1 MCVWMWQFC
10 VYLATST
17 IVFIGVPFSPSSLPP
32 FVLFF
37 FPAVSAPA
45 PPMSLLLAWCCSRPP
60 SPPFLL
66 LLLSSLLFL
75 PSHSWCP
82 GTTGMS
88 ASPSSA
94 PNTPA
99 FYFCSKQVFFFFFP
113 HRWFFRALTSQNSVF
128 VFAAL
133 RDWKMSK
140 HHIRKK
146 KIWILNYNKL

>member
-99 FYFCSKQVFFFFFP
+99 FYFCSKQVFFFFSPSLVFQSSDFP
-113 HRWFFRALTSQNSVF
+113 EFWICFCSPKRLKNVKTSHQE
-128 VFAAL
+128 
-133 RDWKMSK
+133 
-140 HHIRKK
+140 K
-146 KIWILNYNKL
+146 KIRILNYNKL